1 LQILRHEL
9 RPGEGDGLEFFACPG
24 VEKGEVGVLGEKG
37 FQLIRLD
44 HHFLVVGMTLLETGQ
59 GFFDRDFVLRTY
71 GGERVLGIVGARLT
85 PTDVEGREQGTTGP
99 RILFE
104 ENLHGEGRIKIQ
116 AHGRRMPQIESW
128 ERGELG
134 LSFEGLPWHRSRSGS
149 MAEQDEEP
157 KIYLLP
163 NLMTAGN
170 LLCGFLAILTIFKGM
185 QTEGLLEAKEYYQQ
199 AMLYIFGS
207 CLFDLLDGRLAR
219 LGGQESP
226 FGQEFDSLADMVS
239 FGLAPAMLVS
249 RAVLAEFELPER
261 FDPEGAR
268 EIGVT
273 WAIAFIYLLCGGIRL
288 ARFNCLARMGTSS
301 GDFRGIPIP
310 MAAGFVASLT
320 FIMISFAENERSLG
334 WLSYVLAVMI
344 LGISLLMVSSVRYPS
359 FKKIDLRTK
368 ANVWTLL
375 GLAILLGFL
384 FNFRVYAPALV
395 FLIYLLTP
403 LFRRRKEDE
412 EGEPAS

>member
-1 LQILRHEL
+1 
-9 RPGEGDGLEFFACPG
+9 
-24 VEKGEVGVLGEKG
+24 
-37 FQLIRLD
+37 
-44 HHFLVVGMTLLETGQ
+44 
-59 GFFDRDFVLRTY
+59 
-71 GGERVLGIVGARLT
+71 
-85 PTDVEGREQGTTGP
+85 
-99 RILFE
+99 
-104 ENLHGEGRIKIQ
+104 
-116 AHGRRMPQIESW
+116 
-128 ERGELG
+128 
-134 LSFEGLPWHRSRSGS
+134 
-149 MAEQDEEP
+149 MAQEDEDP

-185 QTEGLLEAKEYYQQ
+185 QTESLLEAKDFYEQ

-219 LGGQESP
+219 MGGQESP

-249 RAVLAEFELPER
+249 RAVLADFELPEW
-261 FDPEGAR
+261 FDPEGGR

-288 ARFNCLARMGTSS
+288 ARFNCLARIGTTS

-320 FIMISFAENERSLG
+320 FIMIRFAENERTLG
-334 WLSYVLAVMI
+334 WLSYVLAAMI
-344 LGISLLMVSSVRYPS
+344 LGVSALMVSNVRYPS
-359 FKKIDLRTK
+359 FKKIDLKTK

-375 GLAILLGFL
+375 GLAILLGVL
-384 FNFRVYAPALV
+384 LKFRVYAPAVIFLV
-395 FLIYLLTP
+395 YLLSP
-403 LFRRRKEDE
+403 LFRRSKKVI
-412 EGEPAS
+412 GS

>member
-1 LQILRHEL
+1 ME
-9 RPGEGDGLEFFACPG
+9 
-24 VEKGEVGVLGEKG
+24 
-37 FQLIRLD
+37 
-44 HHFLVVGMTLLETGQ
+44 
-59 GFFDRDFVLRTY
+59 
-71 GGERVLGIVGARLT
+71 
-85 PTDVEGREQGTTGP
+85 
-99 RILFE
+99 
-104 ENLHGEGRIKIQ
+104 
-116 AHGRRMPQIESW
+116 
-128 ERGELG
+128 
-134 LSFEGLPWHRSRSGS
+134 
-149 MAEQDEEP
+149 DEEP

-170 LLCGFLAILTIFKGM
+170 LLCGFLAILTIFQGM
-185 QTEGLLEAKEYYQQ
+185 QEEALVAAKPFYQK

-249 RAVLAEFELPER
+249 RAVLADLQLPDW
-261 FDPEGAR
+261 FDPTGSR
-268 EIGVT
+268 ESGLT

-288 ARFNCLARMGTSS
+288 ARFNCLARAGNSG

-320 FIMISFAENERSLG
+320 FIMISVSENPRSLG

-344 LGISLLMVSSVRYPS
+344 LGVSFLMVSNVRYPS

-375 GLAILLGFL
+375 GFAVLLGL
-384 FNFRVYAPALV
+384 IVKWTVYAPAVIFMVYLV
-395 FLIYLLTP
+395 LPLL
-403 LFRRRKEDE
+403 RGKSKS
-412 EGEPAS
+412 PAT